1 MRWQRRW
8 PTATLASEYP
18 APWLSTFLLRPPSEH
33 LPTFPSSRTGILDEK
48 RQLEGRLGQ
57 LEEELE
63 EEQNNSELLKDHYRK
78 LLLQVGSPPRPTPP

>member
-1 MRWQRRW
+1 MSW
-8 PTATLASEYP
+8 PRGLGV
-18 APWLSTFLLRPPSEH
+18 LLQACPLKPH
-33 LPTFPSSRTGILDEK
+33 LPSPRAAVLEEK

-78 LLLQVGSPPRPTPP
+78 LLLQVGRAAPPHASPGGGGALLFNKPNRDI